1 MLEPD
6 TKTQQLNQQQQ
17 QKALELCGGVVRGY
31 TKLPALYFRGPHLYN
46 NNKRVPLFACHIQSD
61 LNQDSFI
68 ALRGVTD
75 SINLRYQFT
84 DEALHHSYLP
94 EPRLERFI
102 FEALEQLRVD
112 SLVPLSFSGMRSNLF
127 HRFKEWSLGFHHSGL
142 TQTHIGLLIYTI
154 IQMSWSRF
162 NNAPVI
168 EETEDLIEATRAGI
182 SPIVSNVLYG
192 MKKHLDDQSAF
203 AKYALEMAIQFNKM
217 ILVESD
223 EFSDDNLEEDSDKI
237 VDEIEQSDFKLLLNF
252 DENDDH
258 VFAISSG
265 ESKAW
270 TESDSFYKVFTTE
283 YDKTFDAKTQVRS
296 SLLKTYRETLDDNIQ
311 KQGLNIPRLARQ
323 LKQLFATPT
332 PDDWNY
338 AQEEGYID
346 GRRLSQLIASPT
358 EKRIF
363 KDVRQQPQSDCVLT
377 FLIDCS
383 GSMKQHTN
391 NTSILLDVFARA
403 ADLAGIKTEILG
415 FTTGLWSGGKPM
427 KKWLAKGKPK
437 NPGRLNETN
446 HIIYKDAEHS
456 WKQSRQAISALMK
469 TDLYR
474 EGIDG
479 EAISWA
485 SERLLNRPEKNK
497 ILTVI
502 SDGSPMDSATSI
514 ANDPFYL
521 DNHLKDVIN
530 KFELNPELKIFG
542 LGVDLDLSI
551 YYRNY
556 TILHLQDN
564 DGNEQHT
571 QNTNNN
577 NHSTPSAAK
586 ANDSRL
592 SNATFND
599 ILKMWKS

>member
-1 MLEPD
+1 MLSND
-6 TKTQQLNQQQQ
+6 NKSQQQQ

-31 TKLPALYFRGPHLYN
+31 TKLPALYFRGAHLYN
-46 NNKRVPLFACHIQSD
+46 NKQRVPLFACHIQSD
-61 LNQDSFI
+61 LNKDSFV
-68 ALRGVTD
+68 ALRGVAD

-84 DEALHHSYLP
+84 DEALHHSLLP

-102 FEALEQLRVD
+102 FEMLEQLRVD
-112 SLVPLSFSGMRSNLF
+112 SLVPLSYSGMRSNLL
-127 HRFKEWSLGFHHSGL
+127 HRFEEWSLRYHHSEL
-142 TQTHIGLLIYTI
+142 TQTHIGMLIYTI
-154 IQMSWSRF
+154 IQVSWSRF
-162 NNAPVI
+162 NNRPVI
-168 EETEDLIEATRAGI
+168 EETEDLIESTRAGI
-182 SPIVSNVLYG
+182 SPLVSDSLYG
-192 MKKHLDDQSAF
+192 MKKNLHDQAAF
-203 AKYALEMAIQFNKM
+203 AEHALAMAIQFNKR

-223 EFSDDNLEEDSDKI
+223 EFDENNIVEDADKILEE
-237 VDEIEQSDFKLLLNF
+237 IESSDFKLLLNF

-265 ESKAW
+265 ESKSWLETDAV
-270 TESDSFYKVFTTE
+270 YKIFTTT
-283 YDKTFDAKTQVRS
+283 YDKTLDAKTQVRS
-296 SLLKTYRETLDDNIQ
+296 SLLKKYREVLDDKIQ
-311 KQGLNIPRLARQ
+311 KQGLNVPRLARQ
-323 LKQLFATPT
+323 LKFLFASPHQ
-332 PDDWNY
+332 DDWNY
-338 AQEEGYID
+338 AEEQGYID

-363 KDVRQQPQSDCVLT
+363 KNYREQPQSDCVLS
-377 FLIDCS
+377 FLVDCS
-383 GSMKQHTN
+383 GSMKQHTI
-391 NTSILLDVFARA
+391 NTAILLDVMARA

-427 KKWLAKGKPK
+427 KEWLAQGKPK

-474 EGIDG
+474 EGVDG
-479 EAISWA
+479 EAINWA
-485 SERLLNRPEKNK
+485 AERLLKRPEKNK

-502 SDGSPMDSATSI
+502 SDGSPMDSATNI

-521 DNHLKDVIN
+521 DNHLKDVIGN
-530 KFELNPELKIFG
+530 YELNPELEIFG
-542 LGVDLDLSI
+542 LGVELDLSV

-564 DGNEQHT
+564 VNNVDYP
-571 QNTNNN
+571 NNN
-577 NHSTPSAAK
+577 NNNENTG
-586 ANDSRL
+586 L

-599 ILKMWKS
+599 IFGMWQSRLMRKRR